1 VAAPATA
8 IAINGVR
15 RVRSAAAARRVPA
28 EVGRIIN
35 TAQLIVEF
43 IAEFTI
49 VTSVRFLKPA
59 EPHST
64 CKLAATHIF

>member
-1 VAAPATA
+1 
-8 IAINGVR
+8 
-15 RVRSAAAARRVPA
+15 VPA

-43 IAEFTI
+43 IAEFII
-49 VTSVRFLKPA
+49 VTSIRFLKPG